1 MNSTDVE
8 WSKLDKHLEDFN
20 YEVSAAN
27 KDGHCFLT
35 SLQECLLRDHY
46 LNYPLS
52 NIKELVRS
60 DLFENIELYRTWY
73 PGSNQSFIRAIDKYI
88 DKGVYTNNIV
98 DIAVIA
104 AANCLGVN
112 LCIIQCV
119 NDKAILVFQT
129 STPHSSRDVYLKYHN
144 EHYDAIVFKSPPPR
158 IHSQLLES
166 HPSTTVF
173 PDQGNDPITEFLN
186 PDNVAYLNN
195 LGVKFTHQVVQEEAM
210 KQVKEKRLAQ
220 ENEHPVPERS
230 NEYGCEI
237 AGNVTDFFTDIGG
250 LEEATQPSI
259 STKYLGQEENKEV
272 PPEYQFE
279 ENYSG
284 CEDAVLNNSS
294 APETSDCNQNE
305 EESEQAGSDLVS
317 PQEDTTASNKANNS
331 DSFFSDSSTQ
341 STSRVKPRKHTKN
354 KMDEERMGKLKVQ
367 QVDTIP
373 WDIDGDNIYQ
383 VPATEEDYIR
393 KYKDGRN
400 FILKN
405 SNRVGLN
412 GYRKVGNCQGSLICT
427 RTDCPKLTTE
437 GSVNTIDFK
446 RIGNNTFVC
455 NSCGHLVNRVY
466 CGCIKIVEFDKDR
479 GTLTYLHQGNHLCHL
494 KPNLVERRKVLDDL
508 PLPLT
513 GSSKAKKYTQD
524 CFTYYMEN
532 DDFDAA
538 FNFAEAVSEAD
549 VVDLIKKRKKYPNK
563 SVHRQDLIDSFSH
576 VSRIRKNLLKS
587 DKDRY
592 LIYKWECVEMDGKA
606 TYVFKTSECSLKI
619 ALKMAGKI
627 KIRNEDSTLK
637 EEPAYFDGMHSRVKF
652 YVTLTLWAFHPAMR
666 MMQIL
671 AVMDSTGENAENI
684 EIFFDTFN
692 HALAEYIDEPGYI
705 WNPHLIMV
713 DENGANFEAIE
724 RVFGHNFTQEKVV
737 TCQFHFFQCAEKYLV
752 NCSLDERKSFRR
764 WCRKLCDAHTK
775 TMYKKYLD
783 LLRGIAEKYNFI
795 GWLKWWTPRC
805 PHIVP
810 VLRGFGLPKM
820 NLAEVGQS
828 KMKRQ
833 RKIWLTEAIFLD
845 MGAFVF
851 QAARY
856 KKFIANREKIIGR
869 GPTLKSRTHREK
881 AEEGRFVDEICEVIL
896 HGNLEDETVE
906 NAPKPFFPSVKAK
919 HRAPRNLKEGIQE
932 KEQVPKIPPRKN
944 PTRRGRGKNPRYS
957 GQAERNAGASIGID
971 PRINPNIVP
980 EDVEEKFMKANRVY
994 YVVLK
999 TQNRISKCLGC
1010 DAQISPNEK
1019 KFPRNLAFVFKMR
1032 RKVPPPG
1039 GKGAWVLSP
1048 DKRNCYFHSE
1058 DLGCLRLVYELRN
1071 IQIED
1076 IYMSNDN
1083 YSRLKEENIQEL
1095 ISREHWD
1102 AIRNGRQ
1109 SVRLTGHL

>member
-1 MNSTDVE
+1 MNSTDVT
-8 WSKLDKHLEDFN
+8 WSTLDRHLEDYN
-20 YEVSAAN
+20 YEVSTVE

-35 SLQECLLRDHY
+35 SLQKCLLRDHY
-46 LNYPLS
+46 IDCPLD

-60 DLFENIELYRTWY
+60 DLFENIELYKTWF
-73 PGSNQSFIRAIDKYI
+73 PGSNQIFIRAVDNYI
-88 DKGVYTNNIV
+88 DKGIYTNNIV

-104 AANCLGVN
+104 AANCLCLN

-119 NDKAILVFQT
+119 NDKAVLVFQT
-129 STPHSSRDVYLKYHN
+129 ATPPSNRDVYLKYHN
-144 EHYDAIVFKSPPPR
+144 EHYDSIVFISPPPK
-158 IHSQLLES
+158 IKSKLIQPN
-166 HPSTTVF
+166 PSTQLF
-173 PDQGNDPITEFLN
+173 PTQGNDPITQFLN
-186 PDNVAYLNN
+186 SDDVAYLNKM
-195 LGVKFTHQVVQEEAM
+195 GVKFTHQIVQQDAI
-210 KQVKEKRLAQ
+210 KQVEAKKIR
-220 ENEHPVPERS
+220 PEIEDLGPETG
-230 NEYGCEI
+230 NEYNSEM
-237 AGNVTDFFTDIGG
+237 AGEVQDFFGDIGG

-259 STKYLGQEENKEV
+259 STNNWEQEEKKQV
-272 PPEYQFE
+272 PPQYQFE

-284 CEDAVLNNSS
+284 EEDAVLDNSS
-294 APETSDCNQNE
+294 APETSDFNPNE
-305 EESEQAGSDLVS
+305 EDSEIPGSDLVS
-317 PQEDTTASNKANNS
+317 PQEDITSSNKANNS
-331 DSFFSDSSTQ
+331 DAFFSDSSTQ
-341 STSRVKPRKHTKN
+341 STSRIKPRKHTKN
-354 KMDEERMGKLKVQ
+354 KMDEERMGKLEVEKV
-367 QVDTIP
+367 DAIP
-373 WDIDGDNIYQ
+373 WDIDGDHIYQ
-383 VPATEEDYIR
+383 LTATEENYIT

-400 FILKN
+400 FVLKN

-446 RIGNNTFVC
+446 RIGNKTFVC

-466 CGCIKIVEFDKDR
+466 CGCIKIVEFDKD
-479 GTLTYLHQGNHLCHL
+479 TSALTYFHQGNHLCHL
-494 KPNLVERRKVLDDL
+494 KPNVVERRRVLDNL

-532 DDFDAA
+532 DDIDAA

-576 VSRIRKNLLKS
+576 VTRIRKNLLKS

-592 LIYKWECVEMDGKA
+592 LIYKWECKEMDGKE
-606 TYVFKTSECSLKI
+606 TYVFKTSECSLQI
-619 ALKMAGKI
+619 ALKMGGKI

-652 YVTLTLWAFHPAMR
+652 YVTLTLWVFHPAMR

-671 AVMDSTGENAENI
+671 AVMDSTGENADNI

-692 HALAEYIDEPGYI
+692 HALAEYIDIPGYI

-724 RVFGHNFTQEKVV
+724 RVFGHNFTQDKVV

-764 WCRKLCDAHTK
+764 WCRKLCDAHSK
-775 TMYKKYLD
+775 TMYRKYLN
-783 LLRGIAEKYNFI
+783 LLRGIAEKYNFV

-810 VLRGFGLPKM
+810 ALRGFGLPKM

-833 RKIWLTEAIFLD
+833 RKIWLTEAIFID
-845 MGAFVF
+845 MGAFAF
-851 QAARY
+851 QSSRY

-869 GPTLKSRTHREK
+869 GPTLKSRTQREK

-896 HGNLEDETVE
+896 HGNLEDERIE
-906 NAPKPFFPSVKAK
+906 NAPKPFIPSVKSK

-932 KEQVPKIPPRKN
+932 KEKVPKVPPRKI
-944 PTRRGRGKNPRYS
+944 PKQKGRGQNPRYS
-957 GQAERNAGASIGID
+957 GQAKRNGGASIGID
-971 PRINPNIVP
+971 PRINPNMVP
-980 EDVEEKFMKANRVY
+980 EDVEEQFMKGNRVY
-994 YVVLK
+994 YIVLK
-999 TQNRISKCLGC
+999 PQNRISKCLGC
-1010 DAQISPNEK
+1010 DAQISPQEK
-1019 KFPRNLAFVFKMR
+1019 HFPRNLAFVFKMR
-1032 RKVPPPG
+1032 RKVPPPS

-1058 DLGCLRLVYELRN
+1058 DLGCLCLVYELRD

-1095 ISREHWD
+1095 VNREHWE
-1102 AIRNGRQ
+1102 AITNGRQ